1 MSARFSWI
9 LRLALT
15 AAAVSLL
22 SLTLAC
28 GGDDDDDESTN
39 EPTAT
44 EAAADPT
51 EAGDDSG
58 DDGGNGGEASADLE
72 EYFADIEVL
81 FEEADADTDELST
94 LFDAALAEAATLEEE
109 KEALMAFIFDNVSV
123 LNNALDDMEDI
134 DAPSETEDEH
144 DAFIEAGRDL
154 IALSSD
160 FADQLDQAETEEE
173 IDAVNLQF
181 DEEGT
186 ALAAAAD
193 EACAD
198 LQTIADDF
206 NILVDLNCED

>member
-1 MSARFSWI
+1 MSSRFSWT
-9 LRLALT
+9 LRLALA

-28 GGDDDDDESTN
+28 GGDDDDESTD

-44 EAAADPT
+44 ESAANAT

-58 DDGGNGGEASADLE
+58 DDGGNGSEASADLE
-72 EYFADIEVL
+72 EYFADIEAL

-109 KEALMAFIFDNVSV
+109 KEALMAFIFDNGSI

-144 DAFIEAGRDL
+144 DAFIEVGRDL
-154 IALSSD
+154 IALSAD
-160 FADQLDQAETEEE
+160 FADQLDQAETEED
-173 IDAVNLQF
+173 IDAVNVQF

-193 EACAD
+193 EACAG
-198 LQTIADDF
+198 LQAIADDF